1 MLLPNIRDRPPTG
14 RSISDALSQ
23 VMQQVDF
30 HCFADIQSQ
39 RSDPLYKE
47 LCLIIAEVFLLDP
60 ESVININGSLTPLR
74 LIQDIYMHLRHDHV
88 RAVFENFQNV
98 ASRIYNKK
106 AYLRTALYNIV
117 FEIESHYA
125 KEHFA
130 D

>member
-1 MLLPNIRDRPPTG
+1 MLFHDLKDRPSAG
-14 RSISDALSQ
+14 LSFSDALNQ

-30 HCFADIQSQ
+30 HCFADIHSQ
-39 RSDPLYKE
+39 RTDPLYKE

-60 ESVININGSLTPLR
+60 ESAISINGALTPLR
-74 LIQDIYMHLRHDHV
+74 LVQDIYLQLRHGHI
-88 RAVFENFQNV
+88 RTVFENFQDV

-125 KEHFA
+125 KEHFC
-130 D
+130 